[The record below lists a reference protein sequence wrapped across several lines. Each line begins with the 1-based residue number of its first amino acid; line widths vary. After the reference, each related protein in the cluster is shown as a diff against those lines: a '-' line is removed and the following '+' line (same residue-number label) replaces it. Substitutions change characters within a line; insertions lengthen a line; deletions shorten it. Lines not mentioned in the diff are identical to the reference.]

1 MICPVFKLAIIALVA
16 ILFIPLVSNS
26 FAASNIEITIATG
39 ASSPVSKLWFSP
51 PESNAFVG
59 DTIEISNGDTVPH
72 EIVSGTPNS
81 GPDGKFDTGTLN
93 PGRSFPY
100 TVTSSDVGTIQF
112 YDKYDP
118 WMVGSVL
125 VQSVP
130 TGYKVKTDVGADVGD
145 GKTTFDVQYQSIKD
159 IISASVGTK
168 DHSLTFVLVG
178 QTSQSSNLV
187 LRLPNALI
195 MPPFLGVQL
204 DGQFTDN
211 FTVSQQPGFNVI
223 TIPITPLTE
232 QVSIVGSSVVPEFGP
247 VVVLVLT
254 ISIVTIVLFT
264 RIRPVHRLG

>member
-1 MICPVFKLAIIALVA
+1 MYKLSIIALAA
-16 ILFIPLVSNS
+16 ILLIPLASNS

-39 ASSPVSKLWFSP
+39 SSSPTSNLWFSP
-51 PESNAFVG
+51 PESNAFVE

-72 EIVSGTPNS
+72 EIVSGTPDS

-93 PGRSFPY
+93 PGLSFSY
-100 TVTSSDVGTIQF
+100 LVTSNDVGTIHF
-112 YDKYDP
+112 YDKYHP

-125 VQSVP
+125 VQGAP
-130 TGYKVKTDVGADVGD
+130 TGYKIVPNVGHDVGD

-159 IISASVGTK
+159 ILDFSVGTK
-168 DHSLTFVLVG
+168 DHSLNFVLVG
-178 QTSQSSNLV
+178 QTNQSSNLV

-195 MPPFLGVQL
+195 MPPFLGIQL
-204 DGQFTDN
+204 DGQFVNDYTI
-211 FTVSQQPGFNVI
+211 SQEPGLNII

-247 VVVLVLT
+247 VALLVLA

-264 RIRPVHRLG
+264 RLMPIHRLG